1 MDDERFDAW
10 TRRAFG
16 VAAGGLAATILGL
29 TATDDVDAKKKKRKK
44 KKCKGGK
51 KKCGKKCIPKSN
63 CCTDADCGGGATCQD
78 GTCLCL
84 AGERECEGTC
94 IPEDVCC
101 PGEACGENCSCRR
114 TVEGTG
120 FCVQGGILIACV
132 QCNSSAEC
140 EAGDQCVQQ
149 NCGGATAVCVP
160 PCEVE

>member
-1 MDDERFDAW
+1 MDDEQFDSW

-16 VAAGGLAATILGL
+16 VAASGLVAIILGL
-29 TATDDVDAKKKKRKK
+29 PTINEVDAKKRKKK

-51 KKCGKKCIPKSN
+51 KRCGKKCIAKSN
-63 CCTDADCGGGATCQD
+63 CCTDGDCSGGATCQD
-78 GTCLCL
+78 GTCRCPD
-84 AGERECEGTC
+84 GERECEGAC
-94 IPEDVCC
+94 IPDDVCC
-101 PGEACGENCSCRR
+101 PGEVCGENCSCRR

-140 EAGDQCVQQ
+140 DDGDQCVPLD
-149 NCGGATAVCVP
+149 CSGSVSAVCML